1 MARNE
6 CLHCQRPINACICA
20 FIDNINNKTPV
31 LVLQHPSEVKQSKGT
46 VALLQRSLSLCQ
58 VLVGENFSE
67 NTELNKLITTHRA
80 LLLYPSEQ
88 AQDIRR
94 VINCLNVE
102 PKKIKQ
108 PKPTLLIIIDGT
120 WRKAYRMFML
130 SKNLQ
135 TLMQVCLPEHLANNG
150 QYLIRK
156 VAKQNALSSLEA
168 TCYALAL
175 LDGELD
181 GELNRELDGELD
193 AELEDELNNNLQDKT
208 DIVEKKQ
215 RFDCGLYQPLLNKFA
230 QFNQFQLSFREHAA
244 DK

>member
-1 MARNE
+1 MARDL
-6 CLHCQRPINACICA
+6 CLKCQRPINACICT
-20 FIDNINNKTPV
+20 FICNINNKTSV

-46 VALLQRSLSLCQ
+46 VALLQRSLNSCQ
-58 VLVGENFSE
+58 VIVGENFSE
-67 NTELNKLITTHRA
+67 NTELNKLLITHHA

-88 AQDIRR
+88 AQYIRR
-94 VINCLNVE
+94 VIKDLNVV
-102 PKKIKQ
+102 PSPINQ

-120 WRKAYRMFML
+120 WKKAYRMFML
-130 SKNLQ
+130 SRNLL
-135 TLMQVCLPEHLANNG
+135 TLTQVYLPDYLANNG

-156 VAKQNALSSLEA
+156 VAKKNALSSLEA

-175 LDGELD
+175 LEGELD
-181 GELNRELDGELD
+181 G
-193 AELEDELNNNLQDKT
+193 ELEDELNNNLQDKT
-208 DIVEKKQ
+208 AIVEKKQ